1 MKNGSEAKAVPGDSR
16 KRYRA
21 RGQRQE
27 KTDCAENQSDCKI
40 RYRASEKKNLYLD
53 QVTLTK
59 LLLKDR
65 GCVQRFSIDADIN
78 HFILQLFCRGSQEN
92 IPTHFHVD
100 FFSWLNPLSHDLIRF
115 VWRLVSIN
123 SYDSKRAGW
132 SRKQSYKSISLTY
145 ILISI

>member
-27 KTDCAENQSDCKI
+27 KTDCAELQSDCKI
-40 RYRASEKKNLYLD
+40 RYRASEKKYIYLD

-59 LLLKDR
+59 LLLKE
-65 GCVQRFSIDADIN
+65 GIQRFSIDADIN

-100 FFSWLNPLSHDLIRF
+100 FFSWLNSLSHDLIRF

-123 SYDSKRAGW
+123 SYDSKRACW
-132 SRKQSYKSISLTY
+132 SRKQSHKSISLTY